1 MIEIIIA
8 LLVLGLVLYLI
19 SLVPIDSRVKLAIQ
33 AIALVFA
40 VIYLLRHLP
49 ALGIL

>member
-19 SLVPIDSRVKLAIQ
+19 SLVPIDSRVKLAILEQ
-33 AIALVFA
+33 TILNGQDP
-40 VIYLLRHLP
+40 LP